1 MKNLNIIDLTANETK
16 PINARDQV
24 FAAHILC
31 AKKDEE
37 AVNAALGNTYCK
49 VRKAS

>member
-1 MKNLNIIDLTANETK
+1 MKNMNITELTADETK
-16 PINARDQV
+16 QTNPRDRV